1 MDLSL
6 INQSQTNAE
15 VTVVIPAYNH
25 SRYVVEAIN
34 SVRNQTFLNWK
45 LIIIDDGSTDET
57 WAVLKAYQKVVSDSR
72 IQIFQQDNA
81 GSHATI
87 NRAISLVQT
96 PYLSI
101 LNSDDVY
108 ASDRLERLIALA
120 KSSTKDVFIVTGV
133 RLIDE
138 NSAPV
143 PSQHWWQS
151 MYRNLLNRWQTSQS
165 SGVANPAVDALL
177 WGNFTVSTSNF
188 FMSLG
193 VWQRVGQFRHLRY
206 VPDWDYALRV
216 AAELPST
223 FIFLPNEELLSYR
236 LHGQNTILGGSLR
249 NHAEAI
255 RVLRSFQKMWMAAGN
270 NVPQH
275 AVDRLYFLNR
285 FMRHEH
291 TRQRLESQ
299 KVGWLEQIDVLG
311 RALGDW
317 KEQSAIWEQKV
328 TQLQLQS
335 AIWEQKVTQLQ
346 LQSAQWE
353 RQATEIINS
362 STWRLTAPFRRIKT
376 KLMSAVDTLRSL
388 KARALPRL
396 GWLIAQP
403 QAQAQAQDAYEEW
416 LKDEAVALSQLK
428 TGFATELSLMLKK
441 PLISIVLPVHN
452 TPVAF
457 LEAAIASVQEQW
469 YDHWEI
475 CICDDAST
483 DQATLQL
490 LQRIK
495 CTDHRIRCVHRISSG
510 HIVLATNDAIQI
522 AKGEFIVLLDHDD
535 LLAPQALFILVQ
547 ALNRIPD
554 ADLIYSDEDKIDG
567 NGVRRLPFFKPDWSP
582 SLMWSQNYI
591 GHLMCLR
598 SSSLAKIG
606 GLLEGTQGSQDHDL
620 VLRLTAHGAKI
631 VHVPHVLYHWRVH
644 AASTSSNP
652 LAKPYAHDA
661 GREAVKSHLSHRY
674 KEQFNRVD
682 DSDYSF
688 VYLPR
693 FNIKPES
700 IASIIIPTLDKAE
713 LLKTCIDSIRRQTFG
728 VQYEIIIINN
738 GSKEEATK
746 KYFQQLTN
754 EVNIKVINADIP
766 FNWSQLN
773 NIGRQH
779 ARGQVL
785 LFLNN
790 DTEVITPDWLQRLM
804 EYALLP
810 DVAIVGPLLL
820 YPDDTIQH
828 AGVVVGMGG
837 WADHVFKAQAV
848 THYPSPFVSSV
859 LPRNVLAVTGACM
872 AIATERFDQLGGFD
886 EAFQICGSDVELGI
900 RAHLQGYLNV
910 YLPTARLYHLESKT
924 RSPEVPDVDFQQ
936 SAIKYAPFRL
946 EGDPFY
952 NRNLDTQL
960 STPTSRYPQIS

>member
-1 MDLSL
+1 MDFLPD
-6 INQSQTNAE
+6 NPSQTNAE

-25 SRYVVEAIN
+25 SRYVTEAID
-34 SVRNQTFLNWK
+34 SVRNQTFSNWK
-45 LIIIDDGSTDET
+45 IIIIDDGSTDET
-57 WAVLKAYQKVVSDSR
+57 WAVLNSYQKTVSDSR
-72 IQIFQQDNA
+72 IQIFHQHNA

-96 PYLSI
+96 PYLAI
-101 LNSDDVY
+101 LNSDDIY
-108 ASDRLERLIALA
+108 APDRLERLIKLA
-120 KSSTKDVFIVTGV
+120 KSNTKDVFIVTGV

-138 NSAPV
+138 NSSPV
-143 PSQHWWQS
+143 SSQHWWQS
-151 MYRNLLNRWQTSQS
+151 MYQNLLNRWQTSQS

-216 AAELPST
+216 AAEFPST

-236 LHGQNTILGGSLR
+236 LHGQNTILGGALR

-255 RVLRSFQKMWMAAGN
+255 RVLRSFQKMWIAAGN
-270 NVPQH
+270 KVPQH

-291 TRQRLESQ
+291 TRQLLEAQ
-299 KVGWLEQIDVLG
+299 KVGWLEQVEALEQALHQSR
-311 RALGDW
+311 RATDDW
-317 KEQSAIWEQKV
+317 KGRSEQWEQ
-328 TQLQLQS
+328 
-335 AIWEQKVTQLQ
+335 
-346 LQSAQWE
+346 
-353 RQATEIINS
+353 QATEIINS
-362 STWRLTAPFRRIKT
+362 STWRFTAPFRRIKT
-376 KLMSAVDTLRSL
+376 KLMSVASTLRTL
-388 KARALPRL
+388 KVRALARRGRP
-396 GWLIAQP
+396 IEKAKN
-403 QAQAQAQDAYEEW
+403 AYEEW
-416 LKDEAVALSQLK
+416 LKDEAEALNKLK
-428 TGFATELSLMLKK
+428 TSFAAELSLMVKK

-457 LEAAIASVQEQW
+457 LKAAIASVQGQW

-475 CICDDAST
+475 CICNDAST
-483 DQATLQL
+483 DPATLQL
-490 LQRIK
+490 LQSIESA
-495 CTDHRIRCVHRISSG
+495 DHKIRCVHRVSSG

-535 LLAPQALFILVQ
+535 LLAPQALFMLIQ
-547 ALNRIPD
+547 ALNLTPD
-554 ADLIYSDEDKIDG
+554 ADLIYSDEDKINE
-567 NGVRRLPFFKPDWSP
+567 NGIRCLPFFKPDWSP
-582 SLMWSQNYI
+582 TLLWSQNYI

-598 SSSLAKIG
+598 SSTLTKIG
-606 GLLEGTQGSQDHDL
+606 GFLEGTQGSQDHDL
-620 VLRLTAHGAKI
+620 VLRLAAHGAKI
-631 VHVPHVLYHWRVH
+631 VHVPHVLYHWRIH

-652 LAKPYAHDA
+652 QAKPYAHDA
-661 GREAVKSHLSHRY
+661 GREAVRSHLSQRY
-674 KEQFNRVD
+674 KDQFNRIE

-700 IASIIIPTLDKAE
+700 IASIIIPTLDKSE
-713 LLKTCIDSIRRQTFG
+713 LLKTCIDSIRRQT
-728 VQYEIIIINN
+728 VDAQYEIIIIDN
-738 GSKEEATK
+738 GSKEEVTK
-746 KYFQQLTN
+746 DYFRQLAD
-754 EVNIKVINADIP
+754 EANIKVVNANIP

-785 LFLNN
+785 VFLNN

-810 DVAIVGPLLL
+810 DVATVGPLLL

-848 THYPSPFVSSV
+848 THYPSPFVSSI

-872 AIATERFDQLGGFD
+872 AIATEHFDQLGGFD

-952 NRNLDTQL
+952 NRNLDMQL
-960 STPTSRYPQIS
+960 STPTSRYPQIN